1 MAAVGGV
8 KWTMAGQAKCTA
20 LRVLGT
26 EPSVAP
32 PFPMQLLQ
40 MRKQGPREQVASVR
54 PDYSTQPG
62 VPRIW
67 ECRLGDR
74 GQGWGPHVD
83 TCL

>member
-40 MRKQGPREQVASVR
+40 MRKQGPRE
-54 PDYSTQPG
+54 
-62 VPRIW
+62 
-67 ECRLGDR
+67 
-74 GQGWGPHVD
+74 
-83 TCL
+83 